1 MPKPAGTICYIWNR
15 RFPLFQYGMAVV
27 CVSYVLFAFAHVD
40 AGIAAYDLAQIEN
53 GNTAG
58 DYSYLSCLSTDA
70 APVIAEYLKEH
81 PDKSYYGDGIYNWK
95 WEYMQENDRMNQPVT
110 LRTFNLSYLRAKRI
124 FSEK

>member
-1 MPKPAGTICYIWNR
+1 M
-15 RFPLFQYGMAVV
+15 

-81 PDKSYYGDGIYNWK
+81 PDKSYYGV
-95 WEYMQENDRMNQPVT
+95 EYITGSGNICRKMT
-110 LRTFNLSYLRAKRI
+110 G
-124 FSEK
+124 